1 MSRVGNGQIGHEEIC
16 QRRSSQNE
24 QSAGSTS
31 SRNWRACSTHST
43 QSWSDCVA
51 LSEPF
56 SLTVVIVSSSSEAR
70 EGPATPFHLQSDGAT
85 WPFTVD
91 QQRREQAPLSSEGV
105 EERSW
110 DGWEK
115 RVLSVRV
122 ERRSSVPAS
131 AEASSPTH
139 HRVEASQPT
148 FCGVDNRERQRSRSC
163 STCTRNR
170 GPTWRGR
177 AK

>member
-1 MSRVGNGQIGHEEIC
+1 M
-16 QRRSSQNE
+16 
-24 QSAGSTS
+24 
-31 SRNWRACSTHST
+31 
-43 QSWSDCVA
+43 
-51 LSEPF
+51 
-56 SLTVVIVSSSSEAR
+56 
-70 EGPATPFHLQSDGAT
+70 
-85 WPFTVD
+85 D

-110 DGWEK
+110 DGWGK

-139 HRVEASQPT
+139 HSVEASQPT

-163 STCTRNR
+163 STCTRKR

-177 AK
+177 AKQQREGDGWRNVGSSSNHWFQIAGCCACISNQRMPALPLKSTVKQWCGPRRRRRCKHQRRCRNLPTAAAQPPTFYDVSSRTTT